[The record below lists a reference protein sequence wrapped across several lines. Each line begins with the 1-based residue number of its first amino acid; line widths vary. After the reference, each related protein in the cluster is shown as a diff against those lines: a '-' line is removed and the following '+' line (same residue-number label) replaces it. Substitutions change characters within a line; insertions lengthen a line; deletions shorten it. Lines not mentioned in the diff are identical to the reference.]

1 MECLALLLADNA
13 TNAADF
19 RRAGGARAVHN
30 MVALT
35 SQRWQA
41 LRVAQQ
47 LILGDDSPRAHDDL
61 GTLLELMQSTP
72 PQAYGVKIDIL
83 RTVIRLFSL
92 DSRTKHLFRQVSVA
106 RFNTGHF
113 ASLLLLANWKHDVAC
128 LPPLCFSHKLTWFS
142 VLLQG
147 TWFCVRRACARH
159 AD

>member
-1 MECLALLLADNA
+1 MSDAVSPEEPDDHSLLMECLALLLADNA

-92 DSRTKHLFRQVSVA
+92 DPRTKHLFRQVSVA
-106 RFNTGHF
+106 HLNTDDHPSQLFLGTLGTECDLPLHF
-113 ASLLLLANWKHDVAC
+113 ANGSPW
-128 LPPLCFSHKLTWFS
+128 
-142 VLLQG
+142 
-147 TWFCVRRACARH
+147 
-159 AD
+159 